1 MNLTSKL
8 CMSPPVSP
16 VMQIESCDSIEAAL
30 VFAAESGEWDIR
42 SSDIVTVRPSQYPT
56 VPVGEVDTSTD
67 TGIYAAL
74 DRGVPLS
81 VVMAVAA
88 CR

>member
-1 MNLTSKL
+1 MQTESYDNL
-8 CMSPPVSP
+8 
-16 VMQIESCDSIEAAL
+16 EAAL
-30 VFAAESGEWDIR
+30 VDAAESGEWDIR
-42 SSDIVTVRPSQYPT
+42 SSDIVTVRPSQFTT
-56 VPVGEVDTSTD
+56 VPVGEVDASSD

>member
-1 MNLTSKL
+1 MQTS
-8 CMSPPVSP
+8 
-16 VMQIESCDSIEAAL
+16 DSHDNIEAACI
-30 VFAAESGEWDIR
+30 FAAESGNWEVDSGWDLHT
-42 SSDIVTVRPSQYPT
+42 SDIITIHPSQHPT
-56 VPVGEVDTSTD
+56 RPVGEVESLDD
-67 TGIYAAL
+67 DGIYAAL